1 MQEDRLSSHRLAI
14 KVYLEDTDAQGIVY
28 HASYV
33 RFFERGRS
41 DFFEA
46 VAPGTAGPD
55 RASFRLVVHEL
66 RVKYRKPARLG
77 DRLDVIS
84 SARLASPYRVT
95 FTQRIERAGEL
106 LCDGTVEVV
115 CIDDAGG
122 LRRIPAAVVA
132 LLG

>member
-1 MQEDRLSSHRLAI
+1 MQEAHLNAHRLAV

-41 DFFEA
+41 DFLEA
-46 VAPGTAGPD
+46 MGPGGADLD
-55 RASFRLVVHEL
+55 RGGFGLVVHEL

-77 DRLDVIS
+77 DRLEVIS
-84 SARLASPYRVT
+84 TARLASPYRVT
-95 FTQRIERAGEL
+95 FTQRIERTGEL
-106 LCDGTVEVV
+106 LCNGTVEVV
-115 CIDDAGG
+115 CIDGAGE
-122 LRRIPAAVVA
+122 LLRIPAAVVA